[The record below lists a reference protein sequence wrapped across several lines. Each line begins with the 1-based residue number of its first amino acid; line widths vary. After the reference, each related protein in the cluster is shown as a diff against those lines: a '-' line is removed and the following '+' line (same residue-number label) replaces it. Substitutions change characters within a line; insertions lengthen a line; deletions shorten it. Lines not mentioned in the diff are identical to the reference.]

1 MTMTMT
7 TSIKTRLAALAVAVV
22 LALAAAR
29 CDREV
34 TIGVDP
40 GLPGDAS
47 ADAADAGAGS

>member
-1 MTMTMT
+1 MT
-7 TSIKTRLAALAVAVV
+7 TTIKTRLAALAVAVV

-40 GLPGDAS
+40 GVVHGDAG